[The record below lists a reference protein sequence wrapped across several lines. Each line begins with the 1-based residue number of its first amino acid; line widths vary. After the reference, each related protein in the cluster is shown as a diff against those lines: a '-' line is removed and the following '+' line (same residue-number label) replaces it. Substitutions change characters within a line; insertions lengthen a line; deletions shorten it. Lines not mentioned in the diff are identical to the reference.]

1 LYHESMDKRRVSI
14 PQVAVQIPLT
24 LKGHLDVFEGVLQYM
39 RLHGP
44 WRLYRMEGRPGEQK
58 LRDIKRWGCTG
69 IITGPCVLE
78 EAKLIADTRIPVV
91 LFEPSPEMRNPFH
104 PLTDCSSMIV
114 NSYSVGQKAA
124 QFFLERRYRHF
135 AFVGEGHGL
144 YWSIERGQG
153 FHDTVKDTGAECVM
167 YPKLK
172 AKEQRDWAIEQPR
185 MQAWLK
191 ALPKPTAL
199 FVAMDGRASQVL
211 DACMAANITVPDE
224 ISVLGVDDDPHICEA
239 TFPTL
244 SSIQTNGQQNGYLM
258 AEHLDKLMRGRRL
271 SKRIFS
277 VVPTRIVPRRSTDA
291 TAIEDK
297 QIARALEFIWSEAGH
312 QGINVPDVVKLIG
325 SSRRFAEIHFKNAV
339 GRTIMEEIKR
349 VKLERV
355 CSLLAETNL
364 PIGEISEMCGFTRE
378 SHLAF
383 LFRKSFGK
391 TMTQYRKFSR
401 SKL

>member
-1 LYHESMDKRRVSI
+1 MPTKRISI
-14 PQVAVQIPLT
+14 PQVAVQVPLA

-58 LRDIKRWGCTG
+58 LRDLKRWGCNG
-69 IITGPCVLE
+69 IITGPCGLD
-78 EAKLIADTRIPVV
+78 EAALIAHTRIPVV
-91 LFEPSPEMRNPFH
+91 VFEPAPEMRAPSH
-104 PLTDCSSMIV
+104 PLAECSCMIV
-114 NSYSVGQKAA
+114 DSYAVGQKAA
-124 QFFLERRYRHF
+124 RFFLERRYRNF
-135 AFVGEGHGL
+135 AFVGEGHSL
-144 YWSIERGQG
+144 YWSKERGQG
-153 FHDTVKDTGAECVM
+153 FKETVESSGAICVM
-167 YPKLK
+167 YPALR
-172 AKEQRDWAIEQPR
+172 ANERRDWAIEQPR

-191 ALPKPTAL
+191 ALPKPVAL

-224 ISVLGVDDDPHICEA
+224 VAVLGVDDDPHICEA

-258 AEHLDKLMRGRRL
+258 AEHLDKLMQGKRL
-271 SKRIFS
+271 PKRIFH
-277 VVPTRIVPRRSTDA
+277 VVPTRISLRRSTDA
-291 TAIEDK
+291 TAIPDK

-312 QGINVPDVVKLIG
+312 RSIQVPDVVKIIG
-325 SSRRFAEIHFKNAV
+325 SSRRFAEIHFKSVV

-364 PIGEISEMCGFTRE
+364 PIGEIAAMCGFSRE

-383 LFRKSFGK
+383 LFRKSFDT
-391 TMTQYRKFSR
+391 TMSRYRKLSR
-401 SKL
+401 DNI